1 MLRTELAE
9 LQFITHIDN
18 LASIFEHGILS
29 HNQMAARQHV
39 SVAMQAVQ
47 DRRSQKVVPGGRP
60 LHDYANLYICARN
73 PMMFV
78 RRGQHENLCVL
89 SISATVLDI
98 PGTVI
103 TDQNAASNYVR
114 YAAAPDGLAHVD
126 RALTFAR
133 NWTHPGDQ
141 IAEWRHKAAKC
152 AEVLVPDSV
161 QPDRILAVYVSGEVG
176 RQRASAAQQAKPVQ
190 INADLFF
197 Q

>member
-18 LASIFEHGILS
+18 LASILEHGILS
-29 HNQMAARQHV
+29 HNQMAARHHV
-39 SVAMQAVQ
+39 SVAMPEVQ
-47 DRRSQKVVPGGRP
+47 DRRAQKVVPGGRR
-60 LHDYANLYICARN
+60 LHDYANLYFCARN

-78 RRGQHENLCVL
+78 RRAQHESLCVL
-89 SISATVLDI
+89 SIAPSVLDI
-98 PGTVI
+98 PGAVI
-103 TDQNAASNYVR
+103 TDQNAASKYVR

-126 RALTFAR
+126 RELTFAR
-133 NWTHPGDQ
+133 QWTHPGDQ

-161 QPDRILAVYVSGEVG
+161 QSDRILRVYVSGEVG
-176 RQRASAAQQAKPVQ
+176 RQRATAAQQAKPVQ

>member
-18 LASIFEHGILS
+18 LASILEHGILS
-29 HNQMAARQHV
+29 HNQMAAHQHV

-47 DRRSQKVVPGGRP
+47 DRRAQKVVPGGRR

-78 RRGQHENLCVL
+78 RRSQHESLCVI
-89 SISATVLDI
+89 SISPTVLDI

-114 YAAAPDGLAHVD
+114 FAAAPDGLAYVD
-126 RALTFAR
+126 RELTFSR

-161 QPDRILAVYVSGEVG
+161 QPDRVLRVYVSGEVG
-176 RQRASAAQQAKPVQ
+176 RQRAMAAQAGKPVQ

>member
-18 LASIFEHGILS
+18 LASILEHGILS

-89 SISATVLDI
+89 SISSTVLDI

-114 YAAAPDGLAHVD
+114 YAAAPAGLAHVD

-161 QPDRILAVYVSGEVG
+161 QPGRILAVCVSGEVG

>member
-18 LASIFEHGILS
+18 LASILEHGILS

-89 SISATVLDI
+89 SISSTVLDI

-103 TDQNAASNYVR
+103 TDQNAASDYVR
-114 YAAAPDGLAHVD
+114 YAAAPAGLAHVD

-161 QPDRILAVYVSGEVG
+161 QPGRILAVCVSGEVG